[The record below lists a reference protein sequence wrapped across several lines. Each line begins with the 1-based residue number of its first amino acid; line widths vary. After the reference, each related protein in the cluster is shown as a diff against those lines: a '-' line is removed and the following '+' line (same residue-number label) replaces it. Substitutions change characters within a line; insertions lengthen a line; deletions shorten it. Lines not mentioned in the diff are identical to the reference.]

1 MENLAT
7 VAGHLRARRDKD
19 PERHLAACGGDW
31 RSAGT
36 VHDRAAR
43 LAAGL
48 YELGVRPGDRVAS
61 MMPNRDEAVDLFF
74 ACALLGAIQ
83 VPLNVFLKGEFLRYQ
98 LADAEPA
105 VIVADAAALPLMA
118 EARKAPELSGAVL
131 VSLAE
136 GPGKPAPSGLVA
148 PLLGAD
154 PAGPDAR
161 TGAGAVPFADL
172 FVDPVRSWPEPGPD
186 DLVAVLYTSGTTGM
200 PKGCMINNGYF
211 THMPKAHMM
220 HGWFTAD
227 DTSMC
232 PLPLYHGF
240 ALSALM
246 DALVAGCRVAFD
258 PVYSASMF
266 LKRAREI
273 GATQFFGV
281 GAMAAA
287 LLATPP
293 KPDDAEHS
301 IDRAIFIPLAPRVKR
316 QLEERFRMRA
326 ICEGY
331 GQTEVLPAT
340 MGDGAAG
347 GRTDRAS
354 AGRALPWLDVRV
366 VDDADRVLPQGET
379 GEVVVRP
386 LEPYSMFA
394 GYWRKE
400 AATLEAW
407 KNLWHHTGDL
417 GFFDADG
424 SLYFVDRKKDAL
436 RRRGENVS
444 SVELELAILKHPA
457 IAEVAV
463 HAVPAGVR
471 EDEIKA
477 CVVLESGARLEP
489 AELFEYF
496 RRNLPYYAVPR
507 YVEFL
512 GELPKNA
519 VARVL
524 KHKLRDG
531 WDTPGTVDFQ
541 ALGLVIERSER
552 R

>member
-1 MENLAT
+1 MDNQAT
-7 VAGHLRARRDKD
+7 IAGHLRARRDKD

-31 RSAGT
+31 RSVGT
-36 VHDRAAR
+36 VHDRAER

-61 MMPNRDEAVDLFF
+61 MMPNRDEAVELFF

-118 EARKAPELSGAVL
+118 EAVTAPELSGAR
-131 VSLAE
+131 
-136 GPGKPAPSGLVA
+136 LVA
-148 PLLGAD
+148 LDGD
-154 PAGPDAR
+154 DG
-161 TGAGAVPFADL
+161 TGAVPFADL
-172 FVDPVRSWPEPGPD
+172 FTDPVRDWPDPGPD

-220 HGWFTAD
+220 HGWFTPD

-246 DALVAGCRVAFD
+246 DGLVAGCRVAFD
-258 PVYSASMF
+258 PAYSASQF
-266 LKRAREI
+266 LSRAREI

-293 KPDDAEHS
+293 RPDDAEHS
-301 IDRAIFIPLAPRVKR
+301 IDRAIFIPLAPTVRK
-316 QLEERFRMRA
+316 QIEERFRMRA

-340 MGDGAAG
+340 MGDGTAK
-347 GRTDRAS
+347 GRPDRAS

-366 VDDADRVLPQGET
+366 VDDADRVLGQGET
-379 GEVVVRP
+379 GEIVVRP

-400 AATLEAW
+400 KATLDAW

-417 GFFDADG
+417 GFFDEDG

-477 CVVLESGARLEP
+477 CIVLQNGARLEP

-507 YVEFL
+507 YVEFVA
-512 GELPKNA
+512 ELPKNA

-531 WDTPGTVDFQ
+531 WDTPDTVDFQ
-541 ALGLVIERSER
+541 ALGLVIERSQR

>member
-1 MENLAT
+1 MDNLTT
-7 VAGHLRARRDKD
+7 VAGHLRARLEKD
-19 PERHLAACGGDW
+19 PERDIAACGGPW
-31 RSAGT
+31 RSVGT

-48 YELGVRPGDRVAS
+48 YESGVRPGDRVAS

-105 VIVADAAALPLMA
+105 VVVADAAALPLMA
-118 EARKAPELSGAVL
+118 EAVKAPELSGAR
-131 VSLAE
+131 
-136 GPGKPAPSGLVA
+136 LVA
-148 PLLGAD
+148 LDPLEESD
-154 PAGPDAR
+154 
-161 TGAGAVPFADL
+161 TGAVPFADL
-172 FVDPVRSWPEPGPD
+172 LVDPVRTWPDPGPD

-220 HGWFTAD
+220 HGWFTAG

-246 DALVAGCRVAFD
+246 DGLVAGCRVAFD

-266 LKRAREI
+266 LRRAREI

-293 KPDDAEHS
+293 APDDTEHA
-301 IDRAIFIPLAPRVKR
+301 IERAIFIPLAPAVKR
-316 QLEERFRMRA
+316 QFEERFGTRA

-340 MGDGAAG
+340 MGDGTST
-347 GRTDRAS
+347 GRPDRAS

-394 GYWRKE
+394 GYWRKD
-400 AATLEAW
+400 AATLDAW

-417 GFFDADG
+417 GFFDGDG

-457 IAEVAV
+457 IAEVAI

-477 CVVLESGARLEP
+477 CLVLERGARLEP
-489 AELFEYF
+489 AELFAYLRE
-496 RRNLPYYAVPR
+496 NLPYFAVPR

-512 GELPKNA
+512 DELPKNA

-541 ALGLVIERSER
+541 ALGLVIDRSER

>member
-1 MENLAT
+1 MALDQPTT
-7 VAGHLRARRDKD
+7 VVGQLRTRVDRDPD
-19 PERHLAACGGDW
+19 RHLAACGADW
-31 RSAGT
+31 RTVGA
-36 VHDRAAR
+36 VHDRALR
-43 LAAGL
+43 LATGL
-48 YELGVRPGDRVAS
+48 SQLGVRPGDRIAS
-61 MMPNRDEAVDLFF
+61 MMPNRDEAVDLFL
-74 ACALLGAIQ
+74 ACAALGAIQ

-105 VIVADAAALPLMA
+105 VVVADAAAMPLMA
-118 EARKAPELSGAVL
+118 GALATPELCGAR
-131 VSLAE
+131 
-136 GPGKPAPSGLVA
+136 LVA
-148 PLLGAD
+148 LD
-154 PAGPDAR
+154 ETETDAVR
-161 TGAGAVPFADL
+161 FGDL
-172 FVDPVRSWPEPGPD
+172 FVDPAPAWAEPGPD
-186 DLVAVLYTSGTTGM
+186 DLVCVLYTSGTTGM
-200 PKGCMINNGYF
+200 PKGCMINNGYL

-227 DTSMC
+227 DTSLC

-258 PVYSASMF
+258 PVFSASA
-266 LKRAREI
+266 LIGRAREI

-287 LLATPP
+287 LVATPP

-301 IDRAIFIPLAPRVKR
+301 IERAIFIPLAPAVKR
-316 QLEERFRMRA
+316 QIEERFGTRA
-326 ICEGY
+326 IGEGY

-340 MGDGAAG
+340 MGDGRSV
-347 GRTDRAS
+347 GRPDRTS

-366 VDDADRVLPQGET
+366 VDDADRVLAQGET
-379 GEVVVRP
+379 GEIVVRP

-400 AATLEAW
+400 RATLDAW
-407 KNLWHHTGDL
+407 ANLWHHTGDL
-417 GFFDADG
+417 GFLDPDG

-457 IAEVAV
+457 VAEVAI

-477 CVVLESGARLEP
+477 CVVVAGDARPTAE
-489 AELFEYF
+489 ELFAYF
-496 RRNLPYYAVPR
+496 RENLPYYAVPR

-512 GELPKNA
+512 DALPKNA
-519 VARVL
+519 VGRVL
-524 KHKLRDG
+524 KHKLREA
-531 WDTPGTVDFQ
+531 WDTPDTVDFE
-541 ALGLVIERSER
+541 ALGLVIERSAR

>member
-1 MENLAT
+1 MSYDNLTT
-7 VAGHLRARRDKD
+7 VAGHLRARLEKDADRD
-19 PERHLAACGGDW
+19 LAACGGEW
-31 RSAGT
+31 RSVGA
-36 VHDRAAR
+36 VHDRAVR

-74 ACALLGAIQ
+74 ACAVLGAIQ
-83 VPLNVFLKGEFLRYQ
+83 VPLNVFLRGEFLRYQ

-105 VIVADAAALPLMA
+105 LVVADDAALPLMSEVLA
-118 EARKAPELSGAVL
+118 GPGLSGAR
-131 VSLAE
+131 
-136 GPGKPAPSGLVA
+136 LVA
-148 PLLGAD
+148 LDDAGAD
-154 PAGPDAR
+154 S
-161 TGAGAVPFADL
+161 GAVPFGDL
-172 FVDPVRSWPEPGPD
+172 FADPVRSWPDPGPD

-200 PKGCMINNGYF
+200 PKGCMINNGYL

-220 HGWFTAD
+220 HGWFRPD

-246 DALVAGCRVAFD
+246 DGVVAGCRVSFD

-266 LKRAREI
+266 LSRAREI

-293 KPDDAEHS
+293 RPDDTEHQ
-301 IDRAIFIPLAPRVKR
+301 IDRAIFIPLAPRVQR
-316 QLEERFRMRA
+316 QIEERFGMRA

-340 MGDGAAG
+340 MGDGTSG
-347 GRTDRAS
+347 GLPDRAS

-386 LEPYSMFA
+386 MEPYSMFA

-400 AATLEAW
+400 RETLEAW

-417 GFFDADG
+417 GFFDGDG
-424 SLYFVDRKKDAL
+424 ALYFVDRKKDAL

-457 IAEVAV
+457 VAEVAV

-477 CVVLESGARLEP
+477 CVVLRDGERVEP

-507 YVEFL
+507 YVEL
-512 GELPKNA
+512 LDELPKNA

-524 KHKLRDG
+524 KHRLRDG